1 MGTLIRRVE
10 AGDLPRI
17 GQLHS
22 DIWTELYSGLLTP
35 AIIDSFDPP
44 TMAALWSKFMT
55 RGPEYVQHVAL
66 VNDELAGFVGA
77 GPGRDPGYE
86 LGREL
91 YFIVVAPEHRRNSV
105 GKALLKHADVD
116 YLWVAE
122 SNRSAQAFYRKQKY
136 FPDSVARTGSLFG
149 VPLPELRMAR

>member
-1 MGTLIRRVE
+1 MGILIRRAE
-10 AGDLPRI
+10 AGDLRRL

-22 DIWTELYSGLLTP
+22 DVWAELYGSVLAPGVLESLD
-35 AIIDSFDPP
+35 AS
-44 TMAALWSKFMT
+44 TMAALWSKFIT
-55 RGPEYVQHVAL
+55 RGEDYVQHVA
-66 VNDELAGFVGA
+66 VVDDRIAGCVGV

-91 YFIVVAPEHRRNSV
+91 YFIVVAPEHRRSAV
-105 GKALLKHADVD
+105 GKALLKQADAD
-116 YLWVAE
+116 FLWVAE

-149 VPLPELRMAR
+149 TPLPELRMAR

>member
-22 DIWTELYSGLLTP
+22 DVWTELYSALLPPT
-35 AIIDSFDPP
+35 IIDSLDPA

-66 VNDELAGFVGA
+66 VNDEIAGFIGV

-91 YFIVVAPEHRRNSV
+91 YFLVVAPEHRRTSV
-105 GKALLKHADVD
+105 GKALLKQADVD
-116 YLWVAE
+116 IIWVAE